1 MHALPGGHAQPA
13 RRRSDREGRAV
24 IPTRA
29 TLFGLLSGQLAWLSQ
44 RQSILA
50 QNVAHADTPGYRPR
64 DLDAGSFQALVARR
78 AQGPGPIGL
87 ARTDP
92 GHQAG
97 GPAARLSLDGRIER
111 DLQELKPDGN
121 AVVLEEQ
128 MARMAET
135 NINYQLSSNI
145 YRKYVQMIRTALGG
159 GGGGG

>member
-1 MHALPGGHAQPA
+1 
-13 RRRSDREGRAV
+13 V

-44 RQSILA
+44 RQTILA

-64 DLDAGSFQALVARR
+64 DLDAGSFHALVARR
-78 AQGPGPIGL
+78 ASGPGPVAL

-97 GPAARLSLDGRIER
+97 SPAVRLSLDGRIER
-111 DLQELKPDGN
+111 ALQDLKPDGN